1 MLDVALLAEETVM
14 VALES
19 RHSHSVES
27 APSDCRRAEN
37 LFSLTTYEDC
47 NRISGFSL
55 ATVAFFY
62 SAILVQKFAGLISLF
77 LLYGA
82 GEESYSFGTCPPLI
96 DLQTFCVDP
105 FSFVRR
111 FLGPI

>member
-1 MLDVALLAEETVM
+1 M

-37 LFSLTTYEDC
+37 LFPLTTYEDC
-47 NRISGFSL
+47 NRISGFS
-55 ATVAFFY
+55 TVAFFLFRH
-62 SAILVQKFAGLISLF
+62 SCPGLQGFAGLISLF

-96 DLQTFCVDP
+96 DLQTFYVDP
-105 FSFVRR
+105 FSFMIK
-111 FLGPI
+111 FAAS

>member
-1 MLDVALLAEETVM
+1 M

-27 APSDCRRAEN
+27 VPSDCRCAEN

-47 NRISGFSL
+47 NRITGFS
-55 ATVAFFY
+55 TVAFFLFRH
-62 SAILVQKFAGLISLF
+62 SSPGLQGFAGLF

-96 DLQTFCVDP
+96 DLQTFYVDP
-105 FSFVRR
+105 FSFMIK
-111 FLGPI
+111 FAAS